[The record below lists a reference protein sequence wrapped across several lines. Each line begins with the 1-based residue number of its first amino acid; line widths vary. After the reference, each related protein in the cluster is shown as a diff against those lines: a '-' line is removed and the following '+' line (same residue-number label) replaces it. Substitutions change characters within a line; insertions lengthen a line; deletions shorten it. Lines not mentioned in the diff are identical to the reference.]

1 MEFGKYNIE
10 KTLVDVLNK
19 HGYLQMSDVQAAI
32 IPPALKGE
40 SLIVKAKTG
49 SGKTHSF
56 LIPLLSRLTKDGGI
70 QAVILAPTRELARQ
84 IYDFTQQINKDY
96 RNIDVLLLAGGL
108 EKTRHRDRLSNKP
121 ALLIATPGRFKDLL
135 INEDVTSFKTV
146 HTVILDEGDMLLDS
160 GFYDVI
166 SETLNTLD
174 PKTVQLFS
182 ATIPQKLANLVT
194 LKTGVKSV
202 IDIDKK
208 DKTSETVSHYLIDV
222 HHQDRFGV
230 VEAFIKRFNPYLL
243 LIFGSTNK
251 DVLALYEHLS
261 AKGLKIG
268 LLTGELD
275 NRKRKAM
282 FRRVKNN
289 EFQIVVASDIAARG
303 IDIADVSHVLS
314 LSFPFDLE
322 FYFHRAGRTGR
333 NQNDGEAY
341 TLFDHDDLPIVE
353 KVEALGVSFK
363 TLAFKKGEFV
373 EVQKKERPKKALT
386 PEKQEL
392 ETKIKKTV
400 AATKTKKVRPRYK
413 KKVKEAVAKVKW
425 FHKKQTIKKSIKEQ
439 RAKKK

>member
-19 HGYLQMSDVQAAI
+19 HGYLQMSEVQAAI

-56 LIPLLSRLTKDGGI
+56 LIPLLSRLTKEGGI

-135 INEDVTSFKTV
+135 INEDVTSFKSV

-166 SETLNTLD
+166 SETLNVID
-174 PKTVQLFS
+174 AKTIQLFS

-194 LKTGVKSV
+194 FKTGVRSV

-208 DKTSETVSHYLIDV
+208 DKTSETVTHYLIDV
-222 HHQDRFGV
+222 HHQDRFLV

-261 AKGLKIG
+261 AKGQKIG

-333 NQNDGEAY
+333 NQNEGEAY

-363 TLAFKKGEFV
+363 TLAYKKGEFI
-373 EVQKKERPKKALT
+373 EVQKKERSKKALT
-386 PEKQEL
+386 PEKQAL

-425 FHKKQTIKKSIKEQ
+425 FHRKQTIKKSIKEQ

>member
-1 MEFGKYNIE
+1 MDFGQYNIE
-10 KTLVDVLNK
+10 KGLVDVLNK
-19 HGYLQMSDVQAAI
+19 HGYLKMSEVQALI
-32 IPPALKGE
+32 IPRALRGE

-56 LIPLLSRLTKDGGI
+56 LIPLLARINKVDGI

-84 IYDFTQQINKDY
+84 IYDFTQQINKEY
-96 RNIDVLLLAGGL
+96 QNVDVLLLAGGL
-108 EKTRHRDRLSNKP
+108 EKSRHRDRLSNKP

-135 INEDVTSFKTV
+135 VNEDITSFKSV
-146 HTVILDEGDMLLDS
+146 HTIILDEGDMLLDS

-166 SETLNTLD
+166 SETLNVID
-174 PKTVQLFS
+174 AKTIQLFS

-194 LKTGVKSV
+194 LKTGVKQV
-202 IDIDKK
+202 IDVDKK
-208 DKTSETVSHYLIDV
+208 EKTSETVTHYLIDV

-230 VEAFIKRFNPYLL
+230 VEAFIKRYNPYLL
-243 LIFGSTNK
+243 LVFGSTNK
-251 DVLALYEHLS
+251 DVLTLYEYLS
-261 AKGLKIG
+261 AKGHKIG

-275 NRKRKAM
+275 SRKRKAM

-289 EFQIVVASDIAARG
+289 EFQVVVASDIAARG

-333 NQNDGEAY
+333 NNNVGEAF
-341 TLFDHDDLPIVE
+341 TLYDHDDLPTVE
-353 KVEALGVSFK
+353 KVESLGVSFIN
-363 TLAFKKGEFV
+363 LAYKAGEFN
-373 EVQKKERPKKALT
+373 EAKKKERVRKVKTAA
-386 PEKQEL
+386 EQEL
-392 ETKIKKTV
+392 DIKIKKTV
-400 AATKTKKVRPRYK
+400 ATTKTKKVRPRYK

-425 FHKKQTIKKSIKEQ
+425 FHKKQTIKKAIKEQ

>member
-1 MEFGKYNIE
+1 
-10 KTLVDVLNK
+10 
-19 HGYLQMSDVQAAI
+19 
-32 IPPALKGE
+32 
-40 SLIVKAKTG
+40 
-49 SGKTHSF
+49 
-56 LIPLLSRLTKDGGI
+56 
-70 QAVILAPTRELARQ
+70 PTRELARQ

-135 INEDVTSFKTV
+135 INEDVTSFKSV

-166 SETLNTLD
+166 SETLNVID
-174 PKTVQLFS
+174 AKTIQLFS

-194 LKTGVKSV
+194 FKTGVRSV

-208 DKTSETVSHYLIDV
+208 DKTSETVTHYLIDV
-222 HHQDRFGV
+222 HHQDRFLV

-261 AKGLKIG
+261 AKGQKIG

-333 NQNDGEAY
+333 NQNEGEAY

-363 TLAFKKGEFV
+363 TLAYKKGEFI
-373 EVQKKERPKKALT
+373 EVQKKERSKKALT
-386 PEKQEL
+386 PEKQAL

>member
-303 IDIADVSHVLS
+303 IDIADVTHVLS